1 VLLLVVQS
9 AKHIG
14 ILTRVQ
20 KLNEVNVLAPSV
32 LSVQVALLHEVV
44 KFTPTK
50 VLIQRATTLSWM
62 RLDQDAIVRESRMM
76 RRDQ

>member
-1 VLLLVVQS
+1 MLLLVVQN

-14 ILTRVQ
+14 ILARVQ
-20 KLNEVNVLAPSV
+20 KSNDVNVLAPIV
-32 LSVQVALLHEVV
+32 LGVQVALLHEAV

-62 RLDQDAIVRESRMM
+62 RLDQDAIVRESRMI